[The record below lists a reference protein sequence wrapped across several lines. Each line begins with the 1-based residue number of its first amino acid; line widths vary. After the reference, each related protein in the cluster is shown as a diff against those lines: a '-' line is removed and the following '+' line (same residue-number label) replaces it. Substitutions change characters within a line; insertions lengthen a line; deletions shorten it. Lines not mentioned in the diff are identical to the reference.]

1 MPVKTYKIRDIGQV
15 IGGGTPSTSNPD
27 YYGGDIPWLSP
38 KDLSDYKKRY
48 IDHGEKNITKL
59 GLNNSSARLMP
70 AGTILLSS
78 RAPIGYLAI
87 AANHICTNQGFKSI
101 VPDKEKVDSEYLYYT
116 LKNRIEEIKG
126 LGVGTTFAEIS
137 GKVLESYEISLP
149 DLEDQRKVSS
159 ILSSLDERIEIIQSV
174 NDNLATVRDG
184 IFLNWLNKKIDRNI
198 VSSSPSNGYK
208 SLSQLC
214 RKITDG
220 SHFSPE
226 SDSNGKHA
234 MFSVKDMGEYGF
246 NRNDCKM
253 INEESFEM
261 MKSSGC
267 VPEKDDVLI
276 AKDGSY
282 LKQIFLVDSTMDD
295 AILSSI
301 AIFRPDLNAIYPE
314 ILLSYLKS
322 PAVYNYVKDNFV
334 SGSAV
339 PRIVLKSFKQLNLA
353 VPPIEDQNEIIE
365 SLRSI
370 RFEIASNLMV
380 LNKLIEL
387 RDYLLPKLMSG
398 EIDVSP
404 LSLPTKYSFSW
415 LSGHELLVSI
425 LYILLIY
432 HGVM

>member
-1 MPVKTYKIRDIGQV
+1 MPPELWKIVPLGEYAKVIMGQSPESDYYTDDPQEMPFLQGNRTFGLKYPTFDTYTSKVTKIAPKNSVLISVRAPVGDVNVAPTELCLGRGVASLESEDPDNEFLYYLMKNQSAQLNQNEN
-15 IGGGTPSTSNPD
+15 GSTFGSINRSDLQRLPVLLPD
-27 YYGGDIPWLSP
+27 YDTRRKIGHILAT
-38 KDLSDYKKRY
+38 
-48 IDHGEKNITKL
+48 IDTKI
-59 GLNNSSARLMP
+59 NR
-70 AGTILLSS
+70 
-78 RAPIGYLAI
+78 
-87 AANHICTNQGFKSI
+87 NQSI
-101 VPDKEKVDSEYLYYT
+101 
-116 LKNRIEEIKG
+116 
-126 LGVGTTFAEIS
+126 
-137 GKVLESYEISLP
+137 
-149 DLEDQRKVSS
+149 
-159 ILSSLDERIEIIQSV
+159 
-174 NDNLATVRDG
+174 NDNLATVRDS
-184 IFLNWLNKKIDRNI
+184 IFLNWLNSKIDKDI
-198 VSSSPSNGYK
+198 VSPTPSIGYK

-253 INEESFEM
+253 INEESYEM

-282 LKQIFLVDSTMDD
+282 LKQIFLVDSTTDD

-301 AIFRPDLNAIYPE
+301 AIFRPDLNVVYPE

-353 VPPIEDQNEIIE
+353 VPSIEDQNEIIE

-370 RFEIASNLMV
+370 RFEIASNLMI

-404 LSLPTKYSFSW
+404 LGLPTKYSFSTPNPE
-415 LSGHELLVSI
+415 HEQDHQRGAKSEI
-425 LYILLIY
+425 D
-432 HGVM
+432 GED